1 MRGKNWLKVN
11 PVHDVN
17 QGVCVCPPAVGTEV
31 CYVAAAPAAV
41 FVFVR
46 LLQILHHQT
55 RQTARSQS
63 VCVDFVLKPPGKKML
78 FGLGVE
84 VFSPPARRLHEIE
97 AAGIKPGH

>member
-1 MRGKNWLKVN
+1 MR
-11 PVHDVN
+11 
-17 QGVCVCPPAVGTEV
+17 
-31 CYVAAAPAAV
+31 YVAPAPAAV

-63 VCVDFVLKPPGKKML
+63 VCVDFVLKPPGKDAVWTRR
-78 FGLGVE
+78 GG
-84 VFSPPARRLHEIE
+84 SPPPPHPPARRLHEIE